1 MNRKVIAALGA
12 AALIAG
18 FAFAA
23 YLYNSQQAA
32 KVDAFAAQFSA
43 PPLVRNYAQ
52 TLGPADARVVLVE
65 FFDPGCETCRTFAE
79 PVKRIVE
86 SSGGKVRLVL
96 RYAPF
101 HHGSDIMAKALE
113 AARRQGKYWETLDLM
128 YAKQKAWADH
138 HHPRPDAM
146 WEFFPLVGLDLERLQ
161 MDMLDPQIEAV
172 VQQDMADARTLGVR
186 KTPTFIV
193 NGETLGR
200 FGLKELRELV
210 GKKVGEA
217 YGG

>member
-1 MNRKVIAALGA
+1 
-12 AALIAG
+12 
-18 FAFAA
+18 
-23 YLYNSQQAA
+23 
-32 KVDAFAAQFSA
+32 
-43 PPLVRNYAQ
+43 
-52 TLGPADARVVLVE
+52 
-65 FFDPGCETCRTFAE
+65 
-79 PVKRIVE
+79 
-86 SSGGKVRLVL
+86 
-96 RYAPF
+96 
-101 HHGSDIMAKALE
+101 
-113 AARRQGKYWETLDLM
+113 M

-172 VQQDMADARTLGVR
+172 VQQDMADAKTLGVR